1 MAEAGR
7 WPRAAWAWYLAG
19 GLAAVASYLLLPP
32 GLPRAIAFVVLAA
45 ALPVAILSGLRLHRP
60 KHDLGWKLL
69 VAGWAVNVPAN
80 AVWYLYP
87 VLTGDPLPYPSVADG
102 LFLLSYGLV
111 LAGLVVIVAGR
122 GRKDRGGMV
131 DAVIITL
138 GLSTVVWL
146 VQIEPAFS
154 ASGLNLDQRLLSA
167 VAYPL
172 IGLMLLGVVVR
183 LATTR
188 GAPSPSLWFLV
199 LAVLCQTSAD
209 TWYSVAVLSR
219 SFAYSDAFVAVY
231 LVAYL
236 LLGVAALHPSM
247 ARLAEPVPHHDAG
260 LSWLRVTA
268 LTAAALLAPVVGMVS
283 DIEAGR
289 LERTAAGAV
298 GMMVFVLALLRLRM
312 LSVDASML
320 RAAEGALRE
329 SEERYRDLVERAPA
343 VSYLADPGSDGAWR
357 YVSPQIEW
365 MTGYPPEE
373 WVGDPTLWAQR
384 VHPDD
389 LDRVVAMEARVW
401 EEASGLGP
409 GEFPALSMEYRLVGK
424 DGRVVWVRDEAFVVP
439 EDDGT
444 PGTLRGVLV
453 DITDR
458 RALEEQLSRQAF
470 YDALTNLANRALFR
484 DRVQHALVGV
494 RRRAAA
500 VTVLMVDIN
509 GFKAVNDTL
518 GNLAGDRV
526 LVEFARRLEECV
538 RPMDTAA
545 RLGAD
550 EFAVLVEHA
559 DMTEAIHV
567 ADRILERMKAPFRI
581 DEQELFLDASIGIAE
596 SRDPQ
601 GVDELMRKADAA
613 MYAAKQEGKAVYEV
627 YSDEVHS
634 NVLNMFELGTDLRRA
649 VERGEFV
656 VHYQPVV
663 ELPRGEIT
671 GIEAL
676 VRWNHPRRGLLQPN
690 DFIPLAEETGLIVD
704 IDRWV
709 LREAC
714 RQTREWQRRFTVTP
728 PLQVN
733 VNMSARQL
741 HRTDVVRQVA
751 EALRDS
757 ELDPASL
764 TMEITESVLLLDA
777 EATIRGLKGLRELGV
792 RVAIDDFGVGFSSL
806 NYLRRLPVDVVK
818 IDRSFVSGV
827 ATGVEEWGLARG
839 IVRLVHG
846 LGLDTVA
853 EGIEKVEQ
861 VAHLQALGCHLG
873 QGFYFSRPA
882 TAQSIGELFVAR
894 LEPPRSETA

>member
-1 MAEAGR
+1 MAETGR
-7 WPRAAWAWYLAG
+7 LHRSAWSWYLAG
-19 GLAAVASYLLLPP
+19 GLAAVAGYLFLPP
-32 GLPRAIAFVVLAA
+32 GLPRAIAFVTLAA
-45 ALPVAILSGLRLHRP
+45 LLPVAILTGLRLHRP

-69 VAGWAVNVPAN
+69 VAGWALNVPAN

-102 LFLLSYGLV
+102 LFLTAYGLA

-122 GRKDRGGMV
+122 GRKDPGGMV

-146 VQIEPAFS
+146 VQVEPGFS
-154 ASGLNLDQRLLSA
+154 ASGLTLEQRLLSA

-172 IGLMLLGVVVR
+172 IDLMLLGVVVR

-188 GAPSPSLWFLV
+188 GAPSPSLWFLGLSI
-199 LAVLCQTSAD
+199 LAQTAAD
-209 TWYSVAVLSR
+209 TWYSVGVLSG
-219 SFAYSDAFVAVY
+219 SFSYGHAFVAAY
-231 LVAYL
+231 PVAYV
-236 LLGVAALHPSM
+236 LLGTAVLHPSM
-247 ARLAEPVPHHDAG
+247 SRLAEPAPHHDVS

-268 LTAAALLAPVVGMVS
+268 LAAAAILAPVVGVVS
-283 DIEAGR
+283 DIEEGR
-289 LERTAAGAV
+289 SEDMAAAAV
-298 GMMVFVLALLRLRM
+298 GMVVFVLALLRLRM
-312 LSVDASML
+312 LSVDASTL
-320 RAAEGALRE
+320 RAAEGALRD

-343 VSYLADPGSDGAWR
+343 VSYLADPGREGAWR

-365 MTGYPPEE
+365 MTGYRPEE

-389 LDRVVAMEARVW
+389 RDRVVATEARLW
-401 EEASGLGP
+401 EDASGRDP
-409 GEFPALSMEYRLVGK
+409 DEYPTLSMEYRLVGK

-439 EDDGT
+439 EEDGT

-494 RRRAAA
+494 RRRSSA
-500 VTVLMVDIN
+500 VTVLMMDIN

-526 LVEFARRLEECV
+526 LVEFARRVEECV
-538 RPMDTAA
+538 RPTDTAA

-550 EFAVLVEHA
+550 EFAVLVEYA
-559 DMTEAIHV
+559 DMSEAIHV
-567 ADRILERMKAPFRI
+567 AERILERMKAPFRI
-581 DEQELFLDASIGIAE
+581 EGQELFLDASIGISE

-601 GVDELMRKADAA
+601 GVDELMRRADAA
-613 MYAAKQEGKAVYEV
+613 MYVAKQEGKAVYEV
-627 YSDEVHS
+627 YRDEVHS

-656 VHYQPVV
+656 IHYQPVV
-663 ELPRGEIT
+663 ELPRGEII

-676 VRWNHPRRGLLQPN
+676 VRWMHPRRGLIQPN

-709 LREAC
+709 LNQAC
-714 RQTREWQRRFTVTP
+714 RQTREWQRRFSVTP
-728 PLQVN
+728 PLQVH

-741 HRTDVVRQVA
+741 HRTDMVRQVA

-757 ELDPASL
+757 ELNAASL
-764 TMEITESVLLLDA
+764 TIEITESVLLLDA
-777 EATIRGLKGLRELGV
+777 DATIRGLKGLRELGV
-792 RVAIDDFGVGFSSL
+792 QVAIDDFGVGFSSL
-806 NYLRRLPVDVVK
+806 NYIRRLPVDVVK

-861 VAHLQALGCHLG
+861 VAHLQALGCHQG

-882 TAQSIGELFVAR
+882 TAESISELFTSRFSV
-894 LEPPRSETA
+894 ESETA

>member
-1 MAEAGR
+1 MAESER
-7 WPRAAWAWYLAG
+7 LRRSAWSWYLAG
-19 GLAAVASYLLLPP
+19 GLAAVAAYLILPP
-32 GLPRAIAFVVLAA
+32 GLPRAVVFVGVAA
-45 ALPVAILSGLRLHRP
+45 SLPVAILTGLRLHRP
-60 KHDLGWKLL
+60 KHDLGWMLL
-69 VAGWAVNVPAN
+69 MMGWAVNVLASG
-80 AVWYLYP
+80 AWFLYP
-87 VLTGDPLPYPSVADG
+87 VLTGDHLPFPSVADG
-102 LFLLSYGLV
+102 LFITAYGLT
-111 LAGLVVIVAGR
+111 LAGLVVIVSSR
-122 GRKDRGGMV
+122 GRRDRGGMV

-138 GLSTVVWL
+138 GLSIVTWL
-146 VQIEPAFS
+146 IQIEPAFS
-154 ASGLNLDQRLLSA
+154 ASELNLEQRFLSA
-167 VAYPL
+167 LAYPL
-172 IGLMLLGVVVR
+172 IDLMFLGVVIR

-188 GAPSPSLWFLV
+188 GTPSLSLWFLGMSV
-199 LAVLCQTSAD
+199 LTQTAVD
-209 TWYSVAVLSR
+209 IWYSVAVLSGA
-219 SFAYSDAFVAVY
+219 FTLGDAYVAAWPA
-231 LVAYL
+231 AYI
-236 LLGVAALHPSM
+236 LLGTAALHPSM
-247 ARLAEPVPHHDAG
+247 ARLAEPAPRSDPS

-268 LTAAALLAPVVGMVS
+268 LAAAATLAPVVGMVS

-289 LERTAAGAV
+289 WDRSAPTAV
-298 GMMVFVLALLRLRM
+298 GMLVFVLALLRLRM
-312 LSVDASML
+312 LSADAAAL

-343 VSYLADPGSDGAWR
+343 VSYLADPGRDGAWR

-373 WVGDPTLWAQR
+373 WVGDPTLWARR

-389 LDRVVAMEARVW
+389 RDRVVATEARLW
-401 EEASGLGP
+401 ESASGGRP
-409 GEFPALSMEYRLVGK
+409 GEYPPLSMEYRLVARDGK
-424 DGRVVWVRDEAFVVP
+424 VVWVRDEAFVVP
-439 EDDGT
+439 NEDGAPD
-444 PGTLRGVLV
+444 TLRGVLV

-470 YDALTNLANRALFR
+470 YDALTGLANRALFR

-494 RRRAAA
+494 RRRTAA
-500 VTVLMVDIN
+500 VTVLMMDIN

-526 LVEFARRLEECV
+526 LVEFAMRLDECV
-538 RPMDTAA
+538 RPSDTAA

-550 EFAVLVEHA
+550 EFAVLIEHA
-559 DMTEAIHV
+559 DTAEAIEV
-567 ADRILERMKAPFRI
+567 AERILERLKDPIRI
-581 DEQELFLDASIGIAE
+581 EERELFLDASIGIAE

-601 GVDELMRKADAA
+601 GVDELMRRADIA
-613 MYAAKQEGKAVYEV
+613 MYAAKREGKAVYEV
-627 YSDEVHS
+627 YDDDAHS
-634 NVLNMFELGTDLRRA
+634 NVLNLFELGTDLRRA
-649 VERGEFV
+649 VERGQFII
-656 VHYQPVV
+656 HYQPVV
-663 ELPRGEIT
+663 ALPRGEIL

-676 VRWNHPRRGLLQPN
+676 VRWQHPGRGLLPPD
-690 DFIPLAEETGLIVD
+690 DFIPLAEQTGLIVD

-709 LREAC
+709 LNKAC
-714 RQTREWQRRFTVTP
+714 HQTREWQRRFSMEP
-728 PLQVN
+728 PLQVH

-757 ELDPASL
+757 ELEAGSL
-764 TMEITESVLLLDA
+764 TIEITESVLLLDS

-806 NYLRRLPVDVVK
+806 NYIRRLPVDVVK

-839 IVRLVHG
+839 IIRLVHG

-882 TAQSIGELFVAR
+882 TAESITELLRAR
-894 LEPPRSETA
+894 RDSTKSETA